1 VGFRGRRPEVRSGEK
16 PSVSCPVE
24 PLHSSKDDLLDRTRE
39 VWAPRLGGDLTRE
52 DARQIAANIVGFF
65 EILNQWRLK
74 QEKFLEQ
81 SATEMRDGAKLHRP
95 HDAGLA
101 QEA

>member
-1 VGFRGRRPEVRSGEK
+1 
-16 PSVSCPVE
+16 VE

-74 QEKFLEQ
+74 QEIFRAISNGNARRREVTPT
-81 SATEMRDGAKLHRP
+81 A
-95 HDAGLA
+95 
-101 QEA
+101 